1 MRINY
6 GNISRAMPS
15 TYPPNLPGAPAWTPL
30 SLPSLIAWYD
40 PTQGV
45 TLDGSNG
52 VSPWVPAGG
61 SGDATQSTSTQRP
74 IYSATALNGF
84 PGLTG
89 SSANSTQL
97 SLALTAVPTA
107 RSIISIGNAN
117 SSSGTHANSIT
128 GSSASGGL
136 QFRIT
141 TAGDLDVLQQATA
154 DQFSSTGSGVSAKD
168 ANHLYVFRFDAS
180 PNENLRIDGT
190 DVASNAVTTLTYSGA
205 GTTLLMGGNAGEN
218 FAGPMGDIIIVS
230 NFMSLSDTQKSE
242 GYLAWKYSLAS
253 LLPSGHPYKSAAP

>member
-15 TYPPNLPGAPAWTPL
+15 PFPPNLPAPPAWTPL

-40 PTQGV
+40 PTQGL

-52 VSPWVPAGG
+52 VTTWVPAGG
-61 SGDATQSTSTQRP
+61 SGDATQATASQRP

-97 SLALTAVPTA
+97 SLALTALPTA
-107 RSIISIGNAN
+107 RSIMSIGNAN
-117 SSSGTHANSIT
+117 SSASTHANSIT

-136 QFRIT
+136 QFRT
-141 TAGDLDVLQQATA
+141 TTGGDLDVLQQATA
-154 DQFSSTGSGVSAKD
+154 DLFSSAGSGVSADD
-168 ANHLYVFRFDAS
+168 ANSIYVFRFDAS
-180 PNENLRIDGT
+180 PNNNLRINGA
-190 DVASNAVTTLTYSGA
+190 DVATNTVTTLTFSGA

-218 FAGPMGDIIIVS
+218 FAGPIGDIIITS
-230 NFMSLSDTQKSE
+230 IQSSLSDTQKSE

-253 LLPSGHPYKSAAP
+253 LLPAGHPYKSAAP